1 MTTPEAEPPQ
11 RLPGCGLAAYVCL
24 LLLIG
29 SAGVIGL
36 SISWYS
42 LVAGGQEL
50 SPLRSS
56 YGGVVDPAVLAPL
69 RAAGLIAPGEVP
81 DVFHAERFDGEA
93 ACAISGKQLVRLSAE
108 HGPQTL
114 PLAEI
119 TEVSGTEA
127 TVTAVGAR
135 LTITC
140 PFGSGEGGGSF
151 KAMLDR
157 R

>member
-1 MTTPEAEPPQ
+1 MTTTEAETPE
-11 RLPGCGLAAYVCL
+11 RLPGCGLAAYVL
-24 LLLIG
+24 LLLTIG

-42 LVAGGQEL
+42 LVAGGQQL

-56 YGGVVDPAVLAPL
+56 YGGVVDPAVLRPL
-69 RAAGLIAPGEVP
+69 RDAGLIGGTEIP

-93 ACAISGKQLVRLSAE
+93 ACAIAGQRLVRLSGE

-119 TEVSGTEA
+119 TDVSGSEA
-127 TVTAVGAR
+127 TVTAVGAGV
-135 LTITC
+135 TITC
-140 PFGSGEGGGSF
+140 PFAAGEGGGSF